1 MKIIIT
7 VPDKKTCNEIQKRK
21 KKDESDIDLD
31 IRFTLQTLWHDQMV
45 QFILIGVRKPGK
57 QHNPFTTG
65 LALNTD
71 VK

>member
-1 MKIIIT
+1 MQWN
-7 VPDKKTCNEIQKRK
+7 PEKTICMN
-21 KKDESDIDLD
+21 ESDIDLD

>member
-1 MKIIIT
+1 M
-7 VPDKKTCNEIQKRK
+7 ESRK
-21 KKDESDIDLD
+21 KKGSDTDLD

-57 QHNPFTTG
+57 QHYNPFITR
-65 LALNTD
+65 LALKTD